1 MDLDEILKDLGEFG
15 NYQLIT
21 YGLLFFPLAFSSMCS
36 LSYVFTTGN
45 LDYRCKVPECE
56 TNITSFDEPWLSDA
70 LPYKNGKLMDSC
82 KRYQPKNNNYHENCT
97 SSLFSSQIESCHSFI
112 FKNTEN
118 SITKE
123 FDLLC
128 EENKWKRTLVG
139 TLNNVGMFIG
149 LPLSGILSDRFGRKK
164 VVVTC
169 VVVSSMFTT
178 LRSFSQN
185 YVQFIILE
193 VLDAL
198 VSAGTY
204 VGIFILG
211 IEVTGPKRRSLGGVI
226 LSSYYTFGVVILGV
240 VVWLVE
246 DWRIYLRIISLP
258 CLLITSYYW
267 LLPESLRWL
276 ISNKRKD
283 EVLQTL
289 TNLAEKNNKSLNE
302 NIKKSIEELGC
313 TDIVNMDE
321 TNNGQEKQ
329 VKIHPMRELFKTRI
343 MLLRFLNCSYCWI
356 THTFVF
362 YGLSLSSVAIAG
374 NKYFNFILVSF
385 IEIPAYIITWL
396 TIDIFGRKVSLSM
409 SLVISGISC
418 TMFHFLD
425 ADMIT
430 ARLLLFLTGKCAITI
445 SFTVLYVSSSEM
457 FPTTIRNSLMGF
469 CSTLGRVGSMIAP
482 QMPLLAAYVDPVLI
496 FGAASFVA
504 ASLALYFPETLNCKM
519 PDTIEEAEM
528 LGREKTKESR

>member
-211 IEVTGPKRRSLGGVI
+211 IE
-226 LSSYYTFGVVILGV
+226 
-240 VVWLVE
+240 
-246 DWRIYLRIISLP
+246 
-258 CLLITSYYW
+258 
-267 LLPESLRWL
+267 
-276 ISNKRKD
+276 
-283 EVLQTL
+283 
-289 TNLAEKNNKSLNE
+289 
-302 NIKKSIEELGC
+302 
-313 TDIVNMDE
+313 NMDE

-528 LGREKTKESR
+528 LGRGNIFLHFCLHTRSY